1 MSTPINAMA
10 TGSYTCGAALAP
22 IFIPLPCGYDYFEI
36 VNITDIGDAGATI
49 QVMRAKSYSS
59 LPAGSAYLNL
69 KTNGAATLA
78 IESMI
83 TTLGFSF
90 VSDSGDQTP
99 GAAVAMGGAGITAAS
114 PAVIT
119 SASTAGIGDVVRVY
133 GTTGMLQV
141 AGWDFTVSLTNP
153 GVTQSIANLPAA
165 GFLAPAT
172 AGFVRIIPFVPRMYP
187 VTRRITAITAGVS
200 TVIALNVTHLYTVGQ
215 KVRVTVP
222 AGWGMVQMAG
232 LIGIIT
238 AIGTAIGGCTNTIT
252 VDIDSSAFTPFA
264 FPTSAIAALG
274 TGVPEVAPVGSAAVV
289 PYGNVFD
296 DASRNISA
304 TGVIV
309 GTGVQAINK
318 TYQWMARRGLSV

>member
-1 MSTPINAMA
+1 MSSPINAQLNGSFVVAA
-10 TGSYTCGAALAP
+10 TPVP
-22 IFIPLPCGYDYFEI
+22 IFIPLPCGYTQIKIYNDTGI
-36 VNITDIGDAGATI
+36 AAAGAGVNAIEGKATF
-49 QVMRAKSYSS
+49 
-59 LPAGSAYLNL
+59 PAHSCIKY
-69 KTNGAATLA
+69 TGAAMVPA
-78 IESMI
+78 IDVAEGI
-83 TTLGFSF
+83 TF
-90 VSDSGDQTP
+90 VADSGDQTP

-119 SASTAGIGDVVRVY
+119 SASTARPRDVVRVY
-133 GTTGMLQV
+133 GTTGMWQV
-141 AGWDFTVSLTNP
+141 AGWDFTVSATNP
-153 GVTQSIANLPAA
+153 GVTQDIANLPAA
-165 GFLAPAT
+165 GFAAPAT

-232 LIGIIT
+232 LIGTIT

-252 VDIDSSAFTPFA
+252 VDIDSSAFTAFA
-264 FPTSAIAALG
+264 FPTSAIAALA

-296 DASRNISA
+296 DASRNISV

-309 GTGVQAINK
+309 DVDTNLLIANNFYSWVAYKGTTI
-318 TYQWMARRGLSV
+318 